1 MSAGDWKEMY
11 RAAEEGDLELVRY
24 HVSNGINP
32 NYQHPEI
39 LSTPLV
45 ACVINGHIEIA
56 RYLLE
61 NGAQA
66 DLVSQFEEMTPW
78 QAARHHKQ
86 AEIIEMIEAR
96 IGRQSW
102 YQKVITYF

>member
-24 HVSNGINP
+24 HIANGINP
-32 NYQHPEI
+32 NYQHPAV

-45 ACVINGHIEIA
+45 ASIINGHVEIA

-61 NGAQA
+61 NGADG
-66 DLVSQFEEMTPW
+66 DLSSHFEELTPIE
-78 QAARHHKQ
+78 AARLHKRFEI
-86 AEIIEMIEAR
+86 AEILKAKIAP
-96 IGRQSW
+96 QSW
-102 YQKVITYF
+102 LQKAITYF